1 MNFITQHLPKRKE
14 TSEKLN
20 NSKLVSI
27 LALWK
32 KKIKGKKKKRK
43 NKHSQKISSES
54 SF

>member
-32 KKIKGKKKKRK
+32 KKIKGKKKKEK
-43 NKHSQKISSES
+43 QTFTEN
-54 SF
+54 

>member
-32 KKIKGKKKKRK
+32 KKKRKKKIKEK
-43 NKHSQKISSES
+43 QTFTEN
-54 SF
+54 

>member
-32 KKIKGKKKKRK
+32 KKIKEKKKRK